1 MEKTYRI
8 GRRFR
13 KLQYV
18 SVAVN
23 CLIVFGF
30 YFIYRFIF
38 EDIWPQFVGAPLALL
53 YVLLGAVAARLT
65 LSLSDKYA
73 AGVRYT
79 PVEEGLHAVEGKKEQ
94 FYRWEEFSGARLEEF
109 RFRGVFPVVFQIAGK
124 SVMLNQHVDGLC
136 ELTCEIF
143 ERIAPYAQLNPE
155 LVKRAEDMRGVY

>member
-1 MEKTYRI
+1 MERTYRI

-38 EDIWPQFVGAPLALL
+38 EGVAPQFVGAPLALAFA
-53 YVLLGAVAARLT
+53 LLGVITARLT
-65 LSLSDKYA
+65 LWASDKYA
-73 AGVRYT
+73 ASVRYT
-79 PVEEGLHAVEGKKEQ
+79 PAEDGLHVMLGKKEQ
-94 FYRWEEFSGARLEEF
+94 FYRWQEFSGARLEEF

-124 SVMLNQHVDGLC
+124 SVMLNQHVDELC
-136 ELTCEIF
+136 DLTCEIF
-143 ERIAPYAQLNPE
+143 ERIAPYAQLEPE
-155 LVKRAEDMRGVY
+155 LVQRAQDMRGVY